1 MPGFVV
7 AGNWKMN
14 KTVPEARALAAVLK
28 DELAGISNV
37 THVVC
42 PPFISL
48 PAVAEALEVSGI
60 AVGAQ
65 NAHHEESGAYT
76 GEVSVSMLAGVCEY
90 VIVGHSERRQLFG
103 ETDEGVNRKTIAA
116 QASGLRPIVCVG
128 ESLEQREQGRA
139 ESVVE
144 SQVRAA
150 LASVVSAD
158 GLLVAYEPIWAIG
171 TGVAATPADAQHVM
185 SGIRAVLSDV
195 FGAAAAG
202 DVPLLYGG
210 SVSPDN
216 AAGFFAEA
224 DVNGALVGGASLQ
237 AESFAA
243 ISRAASEARES

>member
-14 KTVPEARALAAVLK
+14 KAVPEARTLAAALK
-28 DELAGISNV
+28 NELAGIGNV
-37 THVVC
+37 SHVVC

-48 PAVAEALEVSGI
+48 PAVAGELQGSGI

-65 NAHHEESGAYT
+65 NAHQEESGAFT
-76 GEVSVSMLAGVCEY
+76 GEVSVAMLAGVCEY

-116 QASGLRPIVCVG
+116 QAAGLRPIVCVG
-128 ESLEQREQGRA
+128 ESLEQRELGRA
-139 ESVVE
+139 ESVVA
-144 SQVRAA
+144 SQVRTA
-150 LASVVSAD
+150 LESIESTD
-158 GLLVAYEPIWAIG
+158 GLLIAYEPIWAIG
-171 TGVAATPADAQHVM
+171 TGVAATPADAQQVM
-185 SGIRAVLSDV
+185 SGIRAVLSEM
-195 FGAAAAG
+195 FGTAAAG
-202 DVPLLYGG
+202 QVPLLYGG

-216 AAGFFAEA
+216 AAGFFAGA

-243 ISRAASEARES
+243 ISQAASEARES

>member
-1 MPGFVV
+1 MPGYVV

-14 KTVPEARALAAVLK
+14 KTIPEGRALAAELK
-28 DELAGISNV
+28 SELTGIDNV
-37 THVVC
+37 TPVVC

-48 PAVAEALEVSGI
+48 SAVAEELEGSDI
-60 AVGAQ
+60 AMGAQ
-65 NAHHEESGAYT
+65 NAHYEESGAFT
-76 GEVSVSMLAGVCEY
+76 GEVSLSMLAGVCEY

-103 ETDEGVNRKTIAA
+103 ESDGSVNRKTIAA

-128 ESLEQREQGRA
+128 ESLEQRENGQA
-139 ESVVE
+139 ESIVA

-150 LASVVSAD
+150 LATVESIEGV
-158 GLLVAYEPIWAIG
+158 LIAYEPIWAIG

-185 SGIRAVLSDV
+185 SGIRAALSEL
-195 FGAAAAG
+195 FGASAAG
-202 DVPLLYGG
+202 EVPLLYGG
-210 SVSPDN
+210 SASPGN

-237 AESFAA
+237 ADSFAA